1 MGTDLNSMYL
11 IANDFLNELSG
22 RIVLVKSD
30 FNVPILDGAVADDYR
45 IVQSAPFIKKLLDSD
60 AIPLLA
66 THLGRPEGYDPKYS
80 LDVIVEPVSSNLGV
94 QAEIIRFDE
103 RNNRYYCDQLGKGY
117 IQKLIKGG
125 KIPMLDNIRF
135 HPDEQKNKGG
145 LAKALAGVIDL
156 SIQNAF
162 GTAHRTEDTSNYIHT
177 LVPGLAG
184 DLLHAEIEGHK
195 EIKKPNSPYT
205 VIVGG
210 DKVKDSLNLI
220 RRILWAEKTSHQIN
234 SINPD
239 LMTSI
244 GEKLVDSV
252 LVGGH
257 LMNAFIYAQVD
268 IANDSTLVK
277 LNPEA
282 ARNIRGLK
290 NQSFLEEYN
299 LGTKQVEEEVRLAKG
314 LLRLY
319 NNYQIVTQFSKE
331 CKSYEEFDIADNRRL
346 IIPVDYSVLRNG
358 KTVNLRLFELNNG
371 DMIHDIGTETKRFY
385 DAIISRSRTIVW
397 NGSMGTDENECKEGT
412 RSIIDSIH
420 KNKTAV
426 KERGGGTTNY
436 MVSDY
441 EREKDEQFD
450 LGFKSTGGGATLLE
464 TVMDSPVT
472 VCLRMSFQ
480 KLIRGGY
487 DPKFRYLRDA
497 VSINYLLAK

>member
-1 MGTDLNSMYL
+1 MNTDLNSKYL
-11 IANDFLNELSG
+11 IASDFLNELRG
-22 RIVLVKSD
+22 KIVLVKSD
-30 FNVPILDGAVADDYR
+30 FNVPIHDGAVVDDYR
-45 IVQSAPFIKKLLDSD
+45 IARSAPFIKKLLVSG

-66 THLGRPEGYDPKYS
+66 THLGRPKGYDQKYS
-80 LDVIVEPVSSNLGV
+80 LDVIVDSVSSNLGH

-103 RNNRYYCDQLGKGY
+103 KNNRYHNDQLSRDY
-117 IQKLIKGG
+117 IQKLIEGG
-125 KIPMLDNIRF
+125 KISILDNIRF
-135 HPDEQKNKGG
+135 HPDEQRNKGG
-145 LAKALAGVIDL
+145 LAKALAGIIDL

-184 DLLHAEIEGHK
+184 DLLHVEIEGHK

-210 DKVKDSLNLI
+210 DKVKDSLNLV
-220 RRILWAEKTSHQIN
+220 RRILWAVKTSHQIN
-234 SINPD
+234 SINPE

-244 GEKLVDSV
+244 GESLVDSV

-277 LNPEA
+277 LKPEA
-282 ARNIRGLK
+282 ARNIRGLR

-299 LGTKQVEEEVRLAKG
+299 LRSRQVEEEVRLAKG

-319 NNYQIVTQFSKE
+319 NNYQIVNQFKGDSN
-331 CKSYEEFDIADNRRL
+331 SFDDFDIADKRRL
-346 IIPVDYSVLRNG
+346 IIPVDYSVLRSG
-358 KTVNLRLFELNNG
+358 KKADLTLFELNNG
-371 DMIHDIGTETKRFY
+371 DHILDIGTRTKRIY

-420 KNKTAV
+420 KNKAAV

-441 EREKDEQFD
+441 ESEKAEQFD

-464 TVMDSPVT
+464 TVLDSPVT

-497 VSINYLLAK
+497 VSISYLLAK

>member
-1 MGTDLNSMYL
+1 MNTDLNSRYL
-11 IANDFLNELSG
+11 IASDFLNELRG
-22 RIVLVKSD
+22 KVVLVKSE
-30 FNVPILDGAVADDYR
+30 FNVPIHDGAVVDDYR
-45 IVQSAPFIKKLLDSD
+45 IAQSVPFIKKLLDYG
-60 AIPLLA
+60 ALPLLA
-66 THLGRPEGYDPKYS
+66 THLGRPSGYDPVYS
-80 LDVIVEPVSSNLGV
+80 LDVIVDSVSNNLGCPV
-94 QAEIIRFDE
+94 EIIRFDKK
-103 RNNRYYCDQLGKGY
+103 NNEYYNDQLNKAH
-117 IQKLIKGG
+117 IEKLIEAG

-135 HPDEQKNKGG
+135 HPDEQGNKGG
-145 LAKALAGVIDL
+145 LAKALAKVIDL

-195 EIKKPNSPYT
+195 EIKKPNTPYT

-234 SINPD
+234 TVNPD

-268 IANDSTLVK
+268 IANDSTLIK
-277 LNPEA
+277 LIPEA
-282 ARNIRGLK
+282 SRNIRGLK
-290 NQSFLEEYN
+290 NQSFLDGYH
-299 LGTKQVEEEVRLAKG
+299 LGNKHVEEEVRLSKG

-319 NNYQIVTQFSKE
+319 NKYQIVAQFNEKGS
-331 CKSYEEFDIADNRRL
+331 SFDDLNIADNRRL
-346 IIPVDYSVLRNG
+346 IMPVDYSVLRNG
-358 KTVNLRLFELNNG
+358 KKVNLKLFELNNG
-371 DMIHDIGTETKRFY
+371 DQIRDIGTQTKKIY
-385 DAIISRSRTIVW
+385 DTIISRSKTIVW
-397 NGSMGTDENECKEGT
+397 NGSMGADENECKEGT

-420 KNKTAV
+420 KNSSAV

-450 LGFKSTGGGATLLE
+450 LGFKSTGGGATLRE
-464 TVMDSPVT
+464 TVLDSPVT
-472 VCLRMSFQ
+472 VCLNMSFQ
-480 KLIRGGY
+480 KLIKGGY
-487 DPKFRYLRDA
+487 GPEFGYLRDA

>member
-1 MGTDLNSMYL
+1 MSTDLNTRYL
-11 IANDFLNELSG
+11 IASDFLNELKG
-22 RIVLVKSD
+22 KIILVKSD
-30 FNVPILDGAVADDYR
+30 FNVPIHNGAVADEYR
-45 IVQSAPFIKKLLDSD
+45 IAQSAPFINKLLDSGGL
-60 AIPLLA
+60 PLLA
-66 THLGRPEGYDPKYS
+66 THLGRPKGYDPKYS
-80 LDVIVEPVSSNLGV
+80 LDVIVDSVSSNLGRAV
-94 QAEIIRFDE
+94 EIIRFDE
-103 RNNRYYCDQLGKGY
+103 KNNRYHNDQLNKGY
-117 IQKLIKGG
+117 IQKLIDDG

-145 LAKALAGVIDL
+145 LAKALAEVIDL

-195 EIKKPNSPYT
+195 EIKIPNSPYT

-234 SINPD
+234 AINPD

-244 GEKLVDSV
+244 GDNLVDSV

-282 ARNIRGLK
+282 SRNIRGLK
-290 NQSFLEEYN
+290 NQSFLEGYH
-299 LGTKQVEEEVRLAKG
+299 LGSRQVEEEVRLAKG

-319 NNYQIVTQFSKE
+319 NKYQIVTQFNDKGISFDD
-331 CKSYEEFDIADNRRL
+331 FDIAENRRL

-358 KTVNLRLFELNNG
+358 KNVNLKLFELNNG
-371 DMIHDIGTETKRFY
+371 DHINDIGTQTKKIY
-385 DAIISRSRTIVW
+385 DTIINRSKTIVW
-397 NGSMGTDENECKEGT
+397 NGSMGTDENDCKEGT

-420 KNKTAV
+420 KNKTAI

-441 EREKDEQFD
+441 EKEKVELFD
-450 LGFKSTGGGATLLE
+450 LGFKSTGGGATLSE
-464 TVMDSPVT
+464 TVLDSPAT
-472 VCLRMSFQ
+472 VCLSMSFQ

-497 VSINYLLAK
+497 VSISYLLAK

>member
-1 MGTDLNSMYL
+1 MGTDHNTRYL
-11 IANDFLNELSG
+11 IASDFLNELKG
-22 RIVLVKSD
+22 KIILVKSD
-30 FNVPILDGAVADDYR
+30 FNVPIHGGSVVDDYR
-45 IVQSAPFIKKLLDSD
+45 IAQSAPFINKLLDSG
-60 AIPLLA
+60 ALPLLA
-66 THLGRPEGYDPKYS
+66 THLGRPMCYDPKYS
-80 LDVIVEPVSSNLGV
+80 LDVIVGSVSSNLGCPV
-94 QAEIIRFDE
+94 EIIRFDE
-103 RNNRYYCDQLGKGY
+103 KNNRYNNDQLSRGHF
-117 IQKLIKGG
+117 QKLIDEG

-135 HPDEQKNKGG
+135 HPDEQMNKGG
-145 LAKALAGVIDL
+145 LAKALAEVIDL

-195 EIKKPNSPYT
+195 EIKIPNSPYT

-234 SINPD
+234 AINPD

-268 IANDSTLVK
+268 IANDSTLIK

-282 ARNIRGLK
+282 SRNIRGLK
-290 NQSFLEEYN
+290 NQSFLKSYH
-299 LGTKQVEEEVRLAKG
+299 LGSRQVEEEVRLAKG

-319 NNYQIVTQFSKE
+319 NKYQIVAQFNDKGTSFDD
-331 CKSYEEFDIADNRRL
+331 FDIADKRRL

-358 KTVNLRLFELNNG
+358 KSINLKLFELNNG
-371 DMIHDIGTETKRFY
+371 DQIHDIGTQTKEIY
-385 DAIISRSRTIVW
+385 DAIIFRSNTIVW
-397 NGSMGTDENECKEGT
+397 NGSMGTDENACKEGT

-420 KNKTAV
+420 KNKSA
-426 KERGGGTTNY
+426 
-436 MVSDY
+436 
-441 EREKDEQFD
+441 
-450 LGFKSTGGGATLLE
+450 
-464 TVMDSPVT
+464 
-472 VCLRMSFQ
+472 
-480 KLIRGGY
+480 I
-487 DPKFRYLRDA
+487 
-497 VSINYLLAK
+497 

>member
-1 MGTDLNSMYL
+1 MSTDLNSRYL
-11 IANDFLNELSG
+11 IASDFLNELRG
-22 RIVLVKSD
+22 KILLVKSE
-30 FNVPILDGAVADDYR
+30 FNVPIHDGAVVDDYR
-45 IVQSAPFIKKLLDSD
+45 IAQSVPFINKLLD
-60 AIPLLA
+60 AGALPLLA
-66 THLGRPEGYDPKYS
+66 THLGRPKGYDPNYS
-80 LDVIVEPVSSNLGV
+80 LDIIVDSVSINLGRPV
-94 QAEIIRFDE
+94 EIIRFDE
-103 RNNRYYCDQLGKGY
+103 KNNRYLNDQLNKEY
-117 IQKLIKGG
+117 IRKLVEGG
-125 KIPMLDNIRF
+125 KIPMLENIRF

-145 LAKALAGVIDL
+145 LANALAEVIDL

-195 EIKKPNSPYT
+195 EIKKPNSTYT

-220 RRILWAEKTSHQIN
+220 RRLLWAEKTSHQIN
-234 SINPD
+234 SINPG

-244 GEKLVDSV
+244 GENLVDSV

-277 LNPEA
+277 LSPEA

-299 LGTKQVEEEVRLAKG
+299 LESKQVEQEVRLAKG

-319 NNYQIVTQFSKE
+319 NKYQIVTQFNEKGNSFDD
-331 CKSYEEFDIADNRRL
+331 FDIADNRRL
-346 IIPVDYSVLRNG
+346 IIPFDYSVLRNG
-358 KTVNLRLFELNNG
+358 INANLKLFELNNG
-371 DMIHDIGTETKRFY
+371 DKVNDIGTQTKKIY
-385 DAIISRSRTIVW
+385 DAIISRSKTIVW
-397 NGSMGTDENECKEGT
+397 NGSMGTDENKYKEGT

-420 KNKTAV
+420 SNKTAV

-441 EREKDEQFD
+441 EKEKGEQLD
-450 LGFKSTGGGATLLE
+450 LGFKSTGGGATLREAVL
-464 TVMDSPVT
+464 DSPVT
-472 VCLRMSFQ
+472 VCLCMSFQ

>member
-1 MGTDLNSMYL
+1 MGTDLNSRYL
-11 IANDFLNELSG
+11 IASDFLNELRG
-22 RIVLVKSD
+22 KILLVKSE
-30 FNVPILDGAVADDYR
+30 FNVPIHDGTVVDDYR
-45 IVQSAPFIKKLLDSD
+45 IAQSAPFINKLLDSC
-60 AIPLLA
+60 ALPLLA
-66 THLGRPEGYDPKYS
+66 THLGRPGGYDPKYS
-80 LDVIVEPVSSNLGV
+80 LDVIVDTVSSNLGHQV
-94 QAEIIRFDE
+94 EIIRFDE
-103 RNNRYYCDQLGKGY
+103 KNNRYHNDQLSKGY
-117 IQKLIKGG
+117 IQKLIEGG

-145 LAKALAGVIDL
+145 LAKALAEVIDL
-156 SIQNAF
+156 NIQNAF
-162 GTAHRTEDTSNYIHT
+162 GTAHRIEDTSNYIHT

-195 EIKKPNSPYT
+195 EIKKPNYPYT

-210 DKVKDSLNLI
+210 DKVKDSLNLV

-244 GEKLVDSV
+244 GENLVDSI

-257 LMNAFIYAQVD
+257 LMNAFIYAQVHM
-268 IANDSTLVK
+268 ANDSTLAK
-277 LNPEA
+277 LNREA
-282 ARNIRGLK
+282 ARNIRGLRD
-290 NQSFLEEYN
+290 QSFLEEYN
-299 LGTKQVEEEVRLAKG
+299 LESRQVEEEVRLAKG

-319 NNYQIVTQFSKE
+319 NNYQIVTQFNKE
-331 CKSYEEFDIADNRRL
+331 GNSFDDFDIADNRRL

-358 KTVNLRLFELNNG
+358 KKVNLKLFELNNG
-371 DMIHDIGTETKRFY
+371 DQIHDIGTQTKRIY
-385 DAIISRSRTIVW
+385 DAIISRSKTIVW
-397 NGSMGTDENECKEGT
+397 NGSMGTDANECKEGT

-441 EREKDEQFD
+441 EKEKGEQFD
-450 LGFKSTGGGATLLE
+450 LGFKSTGGGATLRE
-464 TVMDSPVT
+464 TVLDSPVT
-472 VCLRMSFQ
+472 VCLSMSFQ

-497 VSINYLLAK
+497 VSISYLLAK